1 MLESGFSS
9 GAALPTQYSRLHHW
23 LEPVCRGF
31 ALVGGGIL
39 LALIGMSLVSIVGR
53 KLFAS
58 PIRGD
63 MELVEMGAAIAIAA
77 FLPLCELRG
86 LHIKADAFTL
96 WASAKIKRILD
107 AFGHTLLLLAAV
119 LLAWRTTLQMFSSR
133 EYGDVSALL
142 SMPIWMALLCIV
154 PSLALLALCALARV
168 LDQFHPNHTPASE

>member
-9 GAALPTQYSRLHHW
+9 GTALPAQYSRLHHW
-23 LEPVCRGF
+23 LEPICRGF
-31 ALVGGGIL
+31 ALIGGGIL
-39 LALIGMSLVSIVGR
+39 LMLIGMSLVSIVGR

-63 MELVEMGAAIAIAA
+63 MELMEMGAAIAIAA

-96 WASAKIKRILD
+96 WASNKVKRVLD
-107 AFGHTLLLLAAV
+107 AFGHTLLVFAAA
-119 LLAWRTTLQMFSSR
+119 LLAWRTTLQMLGSR

-142 SMPIWMALLCIV
+142 SLPIWMALLCIV
-154 PSLALLALCALARV
+154 PSLALLSLCALARV
-168 LDQFHPNHTPASE
+168 LDQFHSPKQPET